1 MNQQTIATEDM
12 FLLVFCLIDDLY
24 KELVPDTVKD
34 RPGSDRI
41 TFNDSEVITL
51 SILQEA
57 HANDS
62 ETSFHRLVE
71 KDYRHL
77 FPDLIER
84 SRYHRRRKAL
94 LQVQLHLLRHLMN
107 RLKRLAAW
115 LIIDSAPVET
125 ALFVRSQSAMASI
138 PEAAYGYCPAKKRH
152 FFGFRLHVL
161 VSNQGAILDFV
172 LAPADVGERAVAEYL
187 LSSFPGAI
195 ALGDNGYSGI
205 WLTSLFGRHGGRLW
219 YGARPSQRPS
229 SKAAARLRRLHRSK
243 RVLVETV
250 FSMLADEFTLETTRA
265 RSLLGLKVRMAAKL
279 LAFNLSFVLNRML
292 GRPQLAIKSL
302 HM

>member
-107 RLKRLAAW
+107 RLKRLAAAF
-115 LIIDSAPVET
+115 DQT
-125 ALFVRSQSAMASI
+125 HVR
-138 PEAAYGYCPAKKRH
+138 
-152 FFGFRLHVL
+152 
-161 VSNQGAILDFV
+161 
-172 LAPADVGERAVAEYL
+172 
-187 LSSFPGAI
+187 
-195 ALGDNGYSGI
+195 
-205 WLTSLFGRHGGRLW
+205 
-219 YGARPSQRPS
+219 RPSPFRAS
-229 SKAAARLRRLHRSK
+229 CKGLI
-243 RVLVETV
+243 RV
-250 FSMLADEFTLETTRA
+250 
-265 RSLLGLKVRMAAKL
+265 
-279 LAFNLSFVLNRML
+279 VLCVKGMC
-292 GRPQLAIKSL
+292 
-302 HM
+302 